1 MPAKSRPPAAH
12 VEDVAAELALHDQG
26 GQLGLG
32 FADAPWRSDSLPEGD
47 GFTAVG
53 GFELKI
59 QRFSHVFIYINGLI
73 YVNTV
78 DIRAPLVAG
87 RQLNGGRRSTSRD
100 N

>member
-1 MPAKSRPPAAH
+1 MVCPRSASASEIAASPQAH

-59 QRFSHVFIYINGLI
+59 QRFSHVFIYINGP
-73 YVNTV
+73 
-78 DIRAPLVAG
+78 DIC
-87 RQLNGGRRSTSRD
+87 QHS
-100 N
+100 